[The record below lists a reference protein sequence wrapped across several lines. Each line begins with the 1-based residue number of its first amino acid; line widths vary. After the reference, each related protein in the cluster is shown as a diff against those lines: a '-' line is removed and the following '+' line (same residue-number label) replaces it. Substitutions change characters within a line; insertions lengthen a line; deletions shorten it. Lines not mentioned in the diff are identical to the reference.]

1 MDNLENYRCKIK
13 EQVDKWVL
21 ELEELKEKAEKVGTE
36 TARDLPEQIKKLEGK
51 IDEGTAKL
59 KELAEAN
66 EESWE
71 SIKTG
76 FDSAWKSLSSG
87 FKEAAENFK
96 WEIDK
101 DKDKDKDKGN
111 D

>member
-1 MDNLENYRCKIK
+1 MDNLENYRRKIK
-13 EQVDKWVL
+13 KQVDTWAS

-36 TARDLPEQIKKLEGK
+36 TARDLPERIKKLEGK

-71 SIKTG
+71 SIKTR